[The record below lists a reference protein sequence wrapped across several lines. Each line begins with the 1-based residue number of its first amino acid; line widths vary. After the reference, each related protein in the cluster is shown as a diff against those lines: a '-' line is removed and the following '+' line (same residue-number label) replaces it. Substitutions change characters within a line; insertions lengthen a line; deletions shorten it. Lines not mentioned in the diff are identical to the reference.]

1 MTKLNNT
8 PEAQAQLAAA
18 MAAFMKT
25 AGAVVQCPPQSNPR
39 QVTAK

>member
-1 MTKLNNT
+1 MTKLTNT
-8 PEAQAQLAAA
+8 PEAQAALAAA

-25 AGAVVQCPPQSNPR
+25 TAVIQCPPQSNPR